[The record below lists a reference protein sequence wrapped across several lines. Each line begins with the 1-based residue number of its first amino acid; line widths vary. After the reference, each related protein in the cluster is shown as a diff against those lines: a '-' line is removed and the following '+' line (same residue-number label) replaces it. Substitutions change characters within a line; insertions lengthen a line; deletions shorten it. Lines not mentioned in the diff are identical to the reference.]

1 MDQEGL
7 VLKDRYMLLER
18 IGEGGM
24 GEVFRALDQRTGQDV
39 AVKMLHAKLCE
50 REQSRKRFAREAQ
63 AARMLHH
70 PGIVRVIEFG
80 EYRHQPFIVMELLTG
95 LSLRKFIRRHKP
107 SPEELLG
114 LMVELCDAL
123 YHAHCRGVIHRDL
136 KPDNIFVN
144 HLHHIKVLDFGLARL
159 SFNPDLTALTRS
171 GTALGTCSYMAP
183 EQATGKEADQRSD
196 LYALGVILYEFF
208 CGLTPFSADDP
219 TTVLYMQ
226 VHQEPE
232 RPCEVNPELPLE
244 IEALILWLM
253 NKNPRYRPATALA
266 LKEKLVQIIRLL
278 HVGAV
283 HYLQAESPAPP
294 SRESDPLESAS
305 ATPLPAAPLPPA
317 PTELPLEPPTLGDN
331 SDLLPRALSTPPPPL
346 PASEPPEPPAARPR
360 PAPALGTR
368 TKAKL
373 QRPSA
378 IVSVPESLFLPIEDP
393 TPPRPQPLHRRQ
405 PQNTASE
412 APKVTVLVMRVSSLA
427 GLFPEC
433 SPLDLMEL
441 TDSVYQIMEEAA
453 LGNGGV
459 CLVKAD
465 NSLKVAFFDEGAGLR
480 AIQTAIRARMG
491 LRHLHKQQNLRSVP
505 PLSAGIYTD
514 RLHPRLVRG
523 PFNADTLREVLS
535 GATRLES
542 LARVY
547 PNETFVCADSLD
559 RQRVRAQAVRT
570 IYLRNRPAAVY
581 IYRVAGLL

>member
-1 MDQEGL
+1 M
-7 VLKDRYMLLER
+7 
-18 IGEGGM
+18 
-24 GEVFRALDQRTGQDV
+24 
-39 AVKMLHAKLCE
+39 
-50 REQSRKRFAREAQ
+50 
-63 AARMLHH
+63 
-70 PGIVRVIEFG
+70 
-80 EYRHQPFIVMELLTG
+80 
-95 LSLRKFIRRHKP
+95 
-107 SPEELLG
+107 
-114 LMVELCDAL
+114 
-123 YHAHCRGVIHRDL
+123 
-136 KPDNIFVN
+136 
-144 HLHHIKVLDFGLARL
+144 
-159 SFNPDLTALTRS
+159 
-171 GTALGTCSYMAP
+171 
-183 EQATGKEADQRSD
+183 
-196 LYALGVILYEFF
+196 
-208 CGLTPFSADDP
+208 
-219 TTVLYMQ
+219 
-226 VHQEPE
+226 
-232 RPCEVNPELPLE
+232 
-244 IEALILWLM
+244 
-253 NKNPRYRPATALA
+253 
-266 LKEKLVQIIRLL
+266 
-278 HVGAV
+278 
-283 HYLQAESPAPP
+283 
-294 SRESDPLESAS
+294 ESAS

-393 TPPRPQPLHRRQ
+393 APPRPQPLHRRQ

-542 LARVY
+542 LARAY